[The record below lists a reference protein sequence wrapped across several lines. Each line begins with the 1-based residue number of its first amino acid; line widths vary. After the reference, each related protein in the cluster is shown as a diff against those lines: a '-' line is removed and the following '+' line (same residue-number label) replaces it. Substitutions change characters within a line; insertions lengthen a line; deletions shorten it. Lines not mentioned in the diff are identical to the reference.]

1 VQGVPD
7 RAAAVFPWA
16 SGTTRFVSAVGETAV
31 FLGDYDK
38 ALADFKTV
46 LELSNNQA
54 LRHAVEQQLRKL
66 GAQ

>member
-1 VQGVPD
+1 VPGLPD

-16 SGTTRFVSAVGETAV
+16 SGATGFVSAVGETAL

-38 ALADFKTV
+38 AIEDFTTV